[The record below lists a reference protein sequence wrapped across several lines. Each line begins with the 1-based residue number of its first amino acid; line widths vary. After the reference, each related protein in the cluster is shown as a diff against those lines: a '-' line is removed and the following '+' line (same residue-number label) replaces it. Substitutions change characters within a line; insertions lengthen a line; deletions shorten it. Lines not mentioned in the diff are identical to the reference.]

1 MTKKDGH
8 TNSNE
13 FCAECDAAYHTYSC
27 MFQGTGAMSNIKRE
41 ELEEQITIKIAGHLR
56 NYTNIER
63 DSITYADDLMQLI
76 DQYTQGK
83 VDEAVESFV
92 NEFQTV
98 AIAETNQYANGWNRC
113 RKWVRANLNRLAGL
127 EYSESYSKMPYE
139 EETKPEAQLAD
150 IKAKK

>member
-41 ELEEQITIKIAGHLR
+41 ELEQELLAFKGGYGGQSLL
-56 NYTNIER
+56 
-63 DSITYADDLMQLI
+63 SLMQLI

-83 VDEAVESFV
+83 VDDAVESFV

-139 EETKPEAQLAD
+139 EETMPEAQLAD
-150 IKAKK
+150 IKEKK